1 MVASVVGLFDQ
12 NQLEITDPRRD
23 YVNPHITAGVS
34 LLIINGVLLY
44 MRLRWPKVLD
54 SHRWPYLGVM
64 LLGLIAVLA
73 TAWLG
78 GELVYR
84 WGVGVQT
91 VQ

>member
-1 MVASVVGLFDQ
+1 MASVVGLVDQ
-12 NQLEITDPRRD
+12 NQLKIADPRHD
-23 YVNPHITAGVS
+23 FINPHITAGLS
-34 LLIINGVLLY
+34 LLIINGILLY
-44 MRLRWPKVLD
+44 MRLRQPDVLT

-64 LLGLIAVLA
+64 LLGLVALLA

-91 VQ
+91 AQ